1 MTKFHE
7 NLGQRLRRLRKAA
20 GITQIEAATEAGIA
34 RSHLSKIESSE
45 YHPATWDAMV
55 KLSDLYKVSL
65 DYLRFG
71 DSNSTNCSDA
81 EFIKDSTEIA
91 ILKAFRVLNDDEKRA
106 FAILINSKSARSVS

>member
-1 MTKFHE
+1 MTKIHE
-7 NLGQRLRRLRKAA
+7 TLGQRLRRLRKSS

-55 KLSDLYKVSL
+55 RLSDLYNVSL

-71 DSNSTNCSDA
+71 DCVPANGPDT
-81 EFIKDSTEIA
+81 EFVKDRTEIA
-91 ILKAFRVLNDDEKRA
+91 MIRAFRVLTDDEKRA
-106 FAILINSKSARSVS
+106 FAILINSQFARSVG